1 MTKNLKGALHHL
13 GARAY
18 ARNRQRTKRAYVH
31 KARLLGEKPARLL
44 NDAFIEIGRPP
55 NH

>member
-1 MTKNLKGALHHL
+1 MAKNLKGALQNL

-18 ARNRQRTKRAYVH
+18 ARNSNVQCASVH
-31 KARLLGEKPARLL
+31 DARLLGEKPARLL
-44 NDAFIEIGRPP
+44 NGAFIEIGRPP